1 MVNRSLSTRPVS
13 LRTNLFLATVA
24 SLGFATVCAV
34 CSAQL
39 DREPPRPQLV
49 AAVKPVMPL
58 DEPVTTGSIV
68 PAPPIA
74 KAARM
79 ARPEKIE
86 AKKAQAAKEARK
98 EAKPKPEPALDS
110 ERLAAL
116 LAEPTVMKPK
126 R

>member
-1 MVNRSLSTRPVS
+1 VS
-13 LRTNLFLATVA
+13 LRTNLTLATIA
-24 SLGFATVCAV
+24 GLGFAMVCAV

-39 DREPPRPQLV
+39 DREPPRPPQLV
-49 AAVKPVMPL
+49 ATVKAVPL

-68 PAPPIA
+68 PTPPAAKVARLA
-74 KAARM
+74 KAEPKPEPRKD
-79 ARPEKIE
+79 ARP
-86 AKKAQAAKEARK
+86 KA
-98 EAKPKPEPALDS
+98 EPALDS

>member
-1 MVNRSLSTRPVS
+1 MS
-13 LRTNLFLATVA
+13 LRSNLTLATIA
-24 SLGFATVCAV
+24 GLGFATVCAV

-39 DREPPRPQLV
+39 DREPPRPVQLV
-49 AAVKPVMPL
+49 AAVKPMPL

-68 PAPPIA
+68 PTPP
-74 KAARM
+74 
-79 ARPEKIE
+79 
-86 AKKAQAAKEARK
+86 AAKVARLAKVEPKTEPKK
-98 EAKPKPEPALDS
+98 EAKPKAEPALDS

>member
-1 MVNRSLSTRPVS
+1 MVKRPESPAVS
-13 LRTNLFLATVA
+13 LRSTLIVA
-24 SLGFATVCAV
+24 SIAALGFATVCAV

-39 DREPPRPQLV
+39 DREPPRPAQLV
-49 AAVKPVMPL
+49 AAAKPVPL

-68 PAPPIA
+68 PAPPAA
-74 KAARM
+74 KAARL
-79 ARPEKIE
+79 ARAEPKPEP
-86 AKKAQAAKEARK
+86 RR

-116 LAEPTVMKPK
+116 LADPGSMKPK

>member
-1 MVNRSLSTRPVS
+1 MS
-13 LRTNLFLATVA
+13 LRTNLTLATIA

-39 DREPPRPQLV
+39 EREPPRPVPLV
-49 AAVKPVMPL
+49 AAAPPVSL

-68 PAPPIA
+68 PTPPSA
-74 KAARM
+74 KVARL
-79 ARPEKIE
+79 ARVEPKPEPKKIV
-86 AKKAQAAKEARK
+86 
-98 EAKPKPEPALDS
+98 KPKPEPALDS

-126 R
+126 H

>member
-1 MVNRSLSTRPVS
+1 VS
-13 LRTNLFLATVA
+13 LRSNLTLATLA
-24 SLGFATVCAV
+24 GLGFATVCAV

-39 DREPPRPQLV
+39 DREPARPPQLV
-49 AAVKPVMPL
+49 AAAKAVPL

-68 PAPPIA
+68 PTPPS
-74 KAARM
+74 ARM
-79 ARPEKIE
+79 ARLAKVEPKPEP
-86 AKKAQAAKEARK
+86 KKEV
-98 EAKPKPEPALDS
+98 KPKAEPALDS

>member
-1 MVNRSLSTRPVS
+1 MS
-13 LRTNLFLATVA
+13 LRTNLTLAAIA

-39 DREPPRPQLV
+39 DREPAQAPQLV
-49 AAVKPVMPL
+49 AAAKPAPL

-68 PAPPIA
+68 PAPPAA
-74 KAARM
+74 KVARL
-79 ARPEKIE
+79 AKIEPKPEPKKE
-86 AKKAQAAKEARK
+86 AKK
-98 EAKPKPEPALDS
+98 PKAEPALDS